1 MMVQACHSLVDSL
14 DNYIKTKRA
23 DSFESALFLYYLY
36 RYYLGYRT
44 KRVGFIGDGASKL
57 LAPSPF

>member
-1 MMVQACHSLVDSL
+1 MMVQACHLLVDFL

-36 RYYLGYRT
+36 RYYLLKIFVSPKISGGT
-44 KRVGFIGDGASKL
+44 PKPSFILS
-57 LAPSPF
+57 